1 MKKIFFPLLIPDAL
15 LILLILFVS
24 CNNPFNTREPQNP
37 GTEGVAIKPSNSP
50 ENVLYNLKA
59 SFEGLS
65 IQDYLDVFSEDFVF
79 HPDPDDSV
87 GYEEDFKNGWDFERE
102 TEFANN
108 FLQRQNFKSD
118 IEGSPI
124 ELTPFYDYKA
134 GQDMYDYTYDMF
146 IVKKDTTVTV
156 EGRAWLYLREDTEG
170 KWSIYRWVDFRYR
183 LNSMTWGVLR
193 AKNI

>member
-1 MKKIFFPLLIPDAL
+1 MKKIVSLFSIPNVLLVLLLIFD
-15 LILLILFVS
+15 S
-24 CNNPFNTREPQNP
+24 CNNPFSTREPQKP
-37 GTEGVAIKPSNSP
+37 GSEGTAIKPANSP
-50 ENVLYNLKA
+50 ENVLYNLGA

-65 IQDYLDVFSEDFVF
+65 IQDYLDVFSEDFAF

-87 GYEEDFKNGWDFERE
+87 GYEEDFINGWDFEKE

-108 FLQRQNFKSD
+108 FLQRQNFKED

-146 IVKKDTTVTV
+146 IIKKDTTVRV
-156 EGRAWLYLREDTEG
+156 EGTAWLYLRENKEG
-170 KWSIYRWVDFRYR
+170 NWSIYRWVDFRYR
-183 LNSMTWGVLR
+183 TNSITWGVLR